1 MRERIPWF
9 DGAKLDDITDY
20 LTYVFVPA
28 LFVWRGALVPNAW
41 VLPVVT
47 PILLSSAYGFNRT
60 DAKTSDHFFTGFPS
74 YWNVVTFYLLVARWP
89 SEVNAAILVGVCGA
103 GVRADPL
110 RLPVSNAGVE
120 RRDKRRRRD
129 VGRADAAHAV
139 AVPGCVRAGLLGLA
153 CLPVV
158 LFPAVVLAPLRAK
171 SFETRDS
178 TPRGVPV
185 KPIPIH
191 AFNPGPYT
199 GDGNWTWLIRG
210 RVTTLIDAGTG
221 ESRHLEAIERA
232 LDGAALSQVIVTH
245 GHTDHASGVTALAA
259 KFPGVRFLKMPW
271 PERDGRWPAPWEPL
285 RDGSVVPAGDD
296 TLTAIH
302 TPGHAPDHLC
312 LWHAESRT
320 MFCGD
325 LAQKGTTIYIPP
337 NLQGDLLAYLA
348 SLERVLALRPAQ
360 LLPAHGPVID
370 DPDRVLRGYIEH
382 RRERE
387 AQILELLRGGESSPD
402 VMVIRMYRGLKDTL
416 VPMARESVLAHLLKL
431 EHEGRARRSGDAW
444 HIIEP

>member
-1 MRERIPWF
+1 
-9 DGAKLDDITDY
+9 
-20 LTYVFVPA
+20 
-28 LFVWRGALVPNAW
+28 
-41 VLPVVT
+41 
-47 PILLSSAYGFNRT
+47 
-60 DAKTSDHFFTGFPS
+60 
-74 YWNVVTFYLLVARWP
+74 
-89 SEVNAAILVGVCGA
+89 
-103 GVRADPL
+103 
-110 RLPVSNAGVE
+110 
-120 RRDKRRRRD
+120 
-129 VGRADAAHAV
+129 
-139 AVPGCVRAGLLGLA
+139 
-153 CLPVV
+153 
-158 LFPAVVLAPLRAK
+158 
-171 SFETRDS
+171 
-178 TPRGVPV
+178 V

-221 ESRHLEAIERA
+221 EPRHLDAVEQA
-232 LDGAALSQVIVTH
+232 LDGAALSHVIVTH

-259 KFPGVRFLKMPW
+259 RFPAVRFLKMPW

-285 RDGSVVPAGDD
+285 GDGSVVPAGDD

-312 LWHAESRT
+312 LWHAESKT
-320 MFCGD
+320 LFCGD

-337 NLQGDLLAYLA
+337 KLQGDLPAYLA
-348 SLERVLALRPAQ
+348 SLERVIALGPAQ

-387 AQILELLRGGESSPD
+387 EQILSLLRGGESSPD
-402 VMVIRMYRGLKDTL
+402 AMVIRMYRGLTDTL